1 MASARN
7 PWRHAEPASDRV
19 GGEVR
24 SPSSKSAHHKGLLH
38 VLRTVTT
45 LGNEQMTNPRP
56 APARKGGLMHNG
68 VFSLCVSFKLR
79 LVRFAIH
86 TRATTHS
93 LTDMVH

>member
-1 MASARN
+1 MPNPRQIASEGKCAR
-7 PWRHAEPASDRV
+7 HLAK
-19 GGEVR
+19 VR
-24 SPSSKSAHHKGLLH
+24 ITKVYFTFCAL
-38 VLRTVTT
+38 TT